1 MSKKALVVNADYFF
15 VEFVSELL
23 EKRGYAVT
31 KAYDG
36 KDGISKLQD
45 PPHDIMFV
53 DLVMPKVD
61 GSQFIDFVRLKY
73 GPNHFPIVALSG
85 VMIEQLGV
93 LNEIGADYYM
103 AKGPI
108 DKLTVQLNQFMAEI
122 ETQPECKPGEM
133 KIMQTGSVYPRRDTV
148 ELLQVLKFHQAV
160 IESMGVGVVVVDT
173 DARIVNV
180 NPVAFEIVDR
190 SPTEVLNYP
199 VLDIFPAAAGP
210 KLGDALKQVVRLSAR
225 TQISFLADFNDRSIR
240 TTVSAILVSAGNVG
254 WVLVLED
261 TTPPMPR

>member
-1 MSKKALVVNADYFF
+1 MAKKALVVDADYFF
-15 VEFVSELL
+15 VEFIGELL
-23 EKRGYAVT
+23 ERRGYAVT

-45 PPHDIMFV
+45 APYDIIFV

-61 GSQFIDFVRLKY
+61 GSQFIDYVRRKY
-73 GPNHFPIVALSG
+73 GSNHFPIVAISG
-85 VMIEQLGV
+85 VMVEQLGT

-122 ETQPECKPGEM
+122 ESHPEFKPGEA
-133 KIMQTGSVYPRRDTV
+133 KIMQTGGVYPRRGAV
-148 ELLQVLKFHQAV
+148 ELLQALKFHQAV
-160 IESMGVGVVVVDT
+160 IESMGVGIVVVDI

-180 NPVAFEIVDR
+180 NAAAFEIVER
-190 SPTEVLNYP
+190 SPTEALNRP
-199 VLDIFPAAAGP
+199 VLDIFPAAAKQ
-210 KLGDALKQVVRLSAR
+210 KLGDTLKRVLKFPEKTKMSL
-225 TQISFLADFNDRSIR
+225 LADFNGRAVR
-240 TTVSAILVSAGNVG
+240 TTVSALRLSAANVG

-261 TTPPMPR
+261 STCKSL

>member
-1 MSKKALVVNADYFF
+1 MSKKALVVDSDYFF
-15 VEFVSELL
+15 VEFVGELL

-45 PPHDIMFV
+45 NPHDIMFV

-61 GSQFIDFVRLKY
+61 GSQFIDFVRHKY

-85 VMIEQLGV
+85 VMVEHLGA
-93 LNEIGADYYM
+93 LKDIGADYYM

-108 DKLTVQLNQFMAEI
+108 DKLTVQLNEFMAEI
-122 ETQPECKPGEM
+122 ETQSEFTPGEV
-133 KIMQTGSVYPRRDTV
+133 KILQTEGVYPRRDAV
-148 ELLQVLKFHQAV
+148 ELLQALKFHQAV

-180 NPVAFEIVDR
+180 NAIAFEIVDR
-190 SPTEVLNYP
+190 SPIEVLNSP
-199 VLDIFPAAAGP
+199 VLDIFPASAKP
-210 KLGDALKQVVRLSAR
+210 KLGDALKQVFKLPEKSK
-225 TQISFLADFNDRSIR
+225 ISFLADFQERSIR
-240 TTVSAILVSAGNVG
+240 TTVSALWLSEGKVG

-261 TTPPMPR
+261 TTCKSL

>member
-1 MSKKALVVNADYFF
+1 
-15 VEFVSELL
+15 
-23 EKRGYAVT
+23 
-31 KAYDG
+31 
-36 KDGISKLQD
+36 
-45 PPHDIMFV
+45 
-53 DLVMPKVD
+53 
-61 GSQFIDFVRLKY
+61 
-73 GPNHFPIVALSG
+73 
-85 VMIEQLGV
+85 
-93 LNEIGADYYM
+93 
-103 AKGPI
+103 
-108 DKLTVQLNQFMAEI
+108 
-122 ETQPECKPGEM
+122 
-133 KIMQTGSVYPRRDTV
+133 V

>member
-1 MSKKALVVNADYFF
+1 MAKKALVVDSDYFF

-45 PPHDIMFV
+45 NPYDIMFV

-85 VMIEQLGV
+85 VMVEHLGA
-93 LNEIGADYYM
+93 LKEIGADYYM

-108 DKLTVQLNQFMAEI
+108 DKLTVKLNQFMAEI
-122 ETQPECKPGEM
+122 ETQTEFTPGKME
-133 KIMQTGSVYPRRDTV
+133 IIQTGGVYPRRDAM
-148 ELLQVLKFHQAV
+148 ELLQALKFHQAL
-160 IESMGVGVVVVDT
+160 IENMGVGVVVVDT
-173 DARIVNV
+173 DARILNV
-180 NPVAFEIVDR
+180 NTVGYEIMDR
-190 SPTEVLNYP
+190 SPTEVINSP
-199 VLDIFPAAAGP
+199 VTD
-210 KLGDALKQVVRLSAR
+210 K
-225 TQISFLADFNDRSIR
+225 
-240 TTVSAILVSAGNVG
+240 
-254 WVLVLED
+254 
-261 TTPPMPR
+261 